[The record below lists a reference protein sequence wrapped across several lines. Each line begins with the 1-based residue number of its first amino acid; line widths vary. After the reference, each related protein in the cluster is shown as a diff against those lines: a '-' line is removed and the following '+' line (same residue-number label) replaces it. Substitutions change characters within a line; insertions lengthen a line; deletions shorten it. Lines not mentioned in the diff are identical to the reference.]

1 MVDIYTG
8 IFECCCECAL
18 QLEINL
24 FCFIVNSVIEEDLAP
39 WKNGITE
46 EVFNTAKSNNYG
58 SHYQIVNHKLYREEG
73 CMFPARCVPV
83 LVHYLHVTAACTHTV
98 LVVSY
103 LSRVHYSIKNW
114 YKLCRSLTVGSVRG
128 HTSFILFHG
137 YMLYV
142 SELHKK
148 IHFNIWYVE
157 YARNFLLFFI
167 LNSYFI
173 NSVAKLNN

>member
-1 MVDIYTG
+1 MVNIY
-8 IFECCCECAL
+8 IFECCFERAL

-24 FCFIVNSVIEEDLAP
+24 FCFIVNSVLEEDLAP

-128 HTSFILFHG
+128 HTSFILFHA

-148 IHFNIWYVE
+148 IYFIYVE
-157 YARNFLLFFI
+157 YASKFLLFFI

>member
-1 MVDIYTG
+1 MVNIY
-8 IFECCCECAL
+8 IFECCFERAL
-18 QLEINL
+18 QLQINL

-83 LVHYLHVTAACTHTV
+83 LVHYLHVTAACTHTE

-114 YKLCRSLTVGSVRG
+114 YKLCRSLTVGSVRRS
-128 HTSFILFHG
+128 HKFYLIPC
-137 YMLYV
+137 LYV
-142 SELHKK
+142 VCVRTTQK
-148 IHFNIWYVE
+148 IHFIYVE
-157 YARNFLLFFI
+157 YASKFLLFFI

>member
-128 HTSFILFHG
+128 HTSFILFHA

-148 IHFNIWYVE
+148 NTFYICRICKQ
-157 YARNFLLFFI
+157 LFVIFY
-167 LNSYFI
+167 S
-173 NSVAKLNN
+173 

>member
-1 MVDIYTG
+1 MINSLRQCGKHLYT
-8 IFECCCECAL
+8 ECCFERAL

-83 LVHYLHVTAACTHTV
+83 LVHYLHVTAACTHTE

-103 LSRVHYSIKNW
+103 LSRVHYSIKN
-114 YKLCRSLTVGSVRG
+114 
-128 HTSFILFHG
+128 
-137 YMLYV
+137 
-142 SELHKK
+142 
-148 IHFNIWYVE
+148 
-157 YARNFLLFFI
+157 
-167 LNSYFI
+167 
-173 NSVAKLNN
+173 

>member
-1 MVDIYTG
+1 MQKCFHKDRNCFLSDMYLKWLKKLNKKIWIWFVNYVNCQMINSLWQCGKHLPY
-8 IFECCCECAL
+8 IFECCFERAL
-18 QLEINL
+18 QLQINL

-103 LSRVHYSIKNW
+103 LS
-114 YKLCRSLTVGSVRG
+114 G
-128 HTSFILFHG
+128 FI
-137 YMLYV
+137 
-142 SELHKK
+142 
-148 IHFNIWYVE
+148 
-157 YARNFLLFFI
+157 I
-167 LNSYFI
+167 L
-173 NSVAKLNN
+173 